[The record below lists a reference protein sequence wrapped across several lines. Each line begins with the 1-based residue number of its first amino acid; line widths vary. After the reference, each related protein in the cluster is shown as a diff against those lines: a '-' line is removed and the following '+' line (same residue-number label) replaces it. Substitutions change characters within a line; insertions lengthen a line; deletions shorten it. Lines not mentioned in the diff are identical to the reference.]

1 MNYRGNKILIFL
13 DFLLQRFICDNSVD
27 DHITIVQDRKILLAD
42 DIIEGIKKFESRLTL
57 DQMKKMLR
65 IRDLRIVSKVSG
77 PNALQKEPRTEP
89 LLESDEHQKVN
100 ELIDRLLSSTQEI
113 VDIFR
118 NLPEDEY
125 FEDLDDFE
133 E

>member
-1 MNYRGNKILIFL
+1 LNYRGNKILIFL

-65 IRDLRIVSKVSG
+65 IRELRIVSKVSG
-77 PNALQKEPRTEP
+77 PNERVEP

-113 VDIFR
+113 VDIFSS
-118 NLPEDEY
+118 LPEDEY